1 MGNRDRVCQ
10 WFGFTE
16 WGFRERLDER
26 PTWEPSSGGER
37 RRPATGEMGGR
48 VFQAEGT
55 AAGKSPRPEARVAGV
70 EGMRGEDRLGAEGN
84 GSGGHLEAL
93 HFGSEWHGMCWEV
106 FEQGRHETLV
116 FTKELFDCY
125 VEMDCKERATQTRG
139 HEPGGPRV
147 PRQWIMAAWTGGR
160 QQRGWPA
167 GLGVW
172 IFFKEQP
179 TGLTNGQAVR
189 LKTTSLVPHAVPPS
203 QDAWDV
209 RPLGLRAHR
218 VPSIASLLQLPPLS
232 SPAGT
237 AHPPEP
243 AAGLPWGALC
253 LPSRTS
259 RPAHLARPA
268 PFREGGGH
276 AHRRGRVGLGSGP
289 SFCWVRF
296 T

>member
-1 MGNRDRVCQ
+1 M
-10 WFGFTE
+10 
-16 WGFRERLDER
+16 
-26 PTWEPSSGGER
+26 
-37 RRPATGEMGGR
+37 
-48 VFQAEGT
+48 FQAEGT

-125 VEMDCKERATQTRG
+125 VEMDCRERATQTRG

-203 QDAWDV
+203 AGCAGCVGCEALGIKGTQGSLYSFAQGSRGVPCVFPPERVAQLAWLAPRPSERVVVMPTAAAAWD
-209 RPLGLRAHR
+209 
-218 VPSIASLLQLPPLS
+218 
-232 SPAGT
+232 
-237 AHPPEP
+237 
-243 AAGLPWGALC
+243 
-253 LPSRTS
+253 
-259 RPAHLARPA
+259 
-268 PFREGGGH
+268 
-276 AHRRGRVGLGSGP
+276 
-289 SFCWVRF
+289 
-296 T
+296 